1 MKCFYHPTVD
11 AVGSCKHCCRGLCV
25 ECAAERD
32 GGLACRNRHEA
43 TVDAVSTLVERN
55 VRITK
60 RAWQSV
66 LLACI
71 VFCGAGG
78 VFIYLLFRELNAT
91 MRIMFGVMAA
101 LMFVIAIPQTRYL
114 ITVMRKGKQRAA

>member
-78 VFIYLLFRELNAT
+78 VFIYLLFREFERDDANHVWRNG
-91 MRIMFGVMAA
+91 RIDVRHRHPADA
-101 LMFVIAIPQTRYL
+101 LFDHRDAQ
-114 ITVMRKGKQRAA
+114 G